1 MLKMTKIKFELIQ
14 HPDFVNST
22 RGGVSNISNWYN
34 EPNNKYLKSYDPK
47 QE

>member
-1 MLKMTKIKFELIQ
+1 MLKITKIKFELIP
-14 HPDFVNST
+14 HLNFENST
-22 RGGVSNISNWYN
+22 RGGIFNISSWYN